1 MSDIRVSPSEAMRNI
16 SIMEVDKGINLI
28 GNLYKECYGEE
39 LEKPHDNVAI
49 EDIIQTF
56 LGM

>member
-1 MSDIRVSPSEAMRNI
+1 MRNI